1 MKDVLKSLASKSQVD
16 TVLDISDKNREKIK
30 KKTLDV
36 LFK

>member
-16 TVLDISDKNREKIK
+16 TVLDISNENRDKNK

-36 LFK
+36 SFK